1 MSATNENPGT
11 TTMDPAPIA
20 IADAVPNSIFTRAP
34 AASTRILV
42 TALELGVLGDYLMRT
57 DEPGL
62 NVTLWVWAMLAAA
75 LLVTTRSDVRVDRRR
90 VALIGATAFFASIPA
105 WRATEELVLFSG
117 LAVLTLLVLSAWT
130 AGAPGIVLLE
140 RTLGSYIRAAW
151 TGAVHILVGA
161 IPLLAAEART
171 RSDLRSTYRR
181 PVGAALR
188 GLALSVPVVFVLGA
202 LLMKAD
208 AAFEAVVT
216 NLLRW
221 DAGTVVSHLLLT
233 GAFTWLGAAYLC
245 ASLGWGRAEAEAP
258 VGIRLGVIEGGMVL
272 AVVNLLFLSFMLV
285 QLRYLFGG
293 TEHVLA
299 TAGLTYAE
307 YARRGFFELVT
318 VTALTLPL
326 LVGVT
331 AAVHPES
338 ALERRIHRA
347 LGTALVVLL
356 LALVASAVGRM
367 RLYQMEYGWT
377 LPRVHATALMLWICG
392 CIVWFAV
399 TALRGDARRFAFGG
413 ITSGLALLGLLTA
426 ANPAALV
433 VRANA
438 ARVAAGG
445 DFDAKHAAS
454 LSDDAI
460 PALLDILPAVEP
472 TLDLAERCLV
482 QRAVDKAG
490 PRLREDGTSDWRE
503 WNLARSRAQRAV
515 HKHAVSTARM
525 LGAAPCPAV
534 EVSPGQSPVSGESG
548 VPR

>member
-1 MSATNENPGT
+1 MSAMTENRG
-11 TTMDPAPIA
+11 DGAPSA
-20 IADAVPNSIFTRAP
+20 TATAVPHSIFTRAP
-34 AASTRILV
+34 AASTRTLV
-42 TALELGVLGDYLMRT
+42 TALELGVLGDYLMRS

-62 NVTLWVWAMLAAA
+62 NVTLWVWALLAAA
-75 LLVTTRSDVRVDRRR
+75 LVMTSRSDVRIDRRR
-90 VALIGATAFFASIPA
+90 IALIGAAAFFAAAPA
-105 WRATEELVLFSG
+105 WRATEPLVVFGG
-117 LAVLTLLVLSAWT
+117 LAVITLLVLSAWT
-130 AGAPGIVLLE
+130 AGAPGVVLLD
-140 RTLGSYIRAAW
+140 RTLGSYLRAAW
-151 TGAVHILVGA
+151 TGFVHILVGA
-161 IPLLAAEART
+161 IPLFTAEARA
-171 RSDLRSTYRR
+171 RSDLRNTYRR
-181 PVGAALR
+181 PLGAALR

-208 AAFEAVVT
+208 AAFESLIG

-221 DAGTVVSHLLLT
+221 DAGTVASHVALA

-245 ASLGWGRAEAEAP
+245 ASLGWGRAEATTP

-272 AVVNLLFLSFMLV
+272 GVVNLLFLSFMLV

-293 TEHVLA
+293 TDHVLA

-338 ALERRIHRA
+338 ALERRIFRS
-347 LGTALVVLL
+347 LSTALVVLL
-356 LALVASAVGRM
+356 LALVVSAVGRM

-392 CIVWFAV
+392 CIVWFAATV
-399 TALRGDARRFAFGG
+399 LRGDARRFAFGG
-413 ITSGLALLGLLTA
+413 VTGGLAVLGMLIV
-426 ANPAALV
+426 ANPASLV

-438 ARVAAGG
+438 ARVSAGG
-445 DFDAKHAAS
+445 DFDAEHAAS
-454 LSDDAI
+454 LGDDAI
-460 PALLDILPAVEP
+460 PALMDILPAVEP
-472 TLDLAERCLV
+472 TLDLADRCLI

-490 PRLREDGTSDWRE
+490 PRLREDGTSNWRE
-503 WNLARSRAQRAV
+503 WNLARVRARRAV
-515 HKHAVSTARM
+515 QEHAASTARI

-534 EVSPGQSPVSGESG
+534 EASVAPPAAPPVTGA
-548 VPR
+548 PR